1 MTRNRYAPQPGKRRA
16 KKVLCALLAVVLVVV
31 VGSFGVRFA
40 KQKLDYALYP
50 RTYAQQVEQQAQG
63 AGLDPNLVF
72 AVIRQESG
80 FDADAVSHAG
90 AMGLMQIMPD
100 TFSWLQTKL
109 DEEDGRVYTE
119 EDLLDPEVNI
129 RFGCLLLSLLTDR
142 YADLRTA
149 LAAYNAGMGNVDNWL
164 QDSAYSSDGRT
175 LSDIQ
180 IEETREYT
188 EKVLRNYQEYQA
200 LYD

>member
-1 MTRNRYAPQPGKRRA
+1 MTRNRYAPQPGKRRV

-80 FDADAVSHAG
+80 FDAGAISRAG

-175 LSDIQ
+175 LSDIP
-180 IEETREYT
+180 IAETREYT

>member
-1 MTRNRYAPQPGKRRA
+1 M
-16 KKVLCALLAVVLVVV
+16 
-31 VGSFGVRFA
+31 
-40 KQKLDYALYP
+40 
-50 RTYAQQVEQQAQG
+50 
-63 AGLDPNLVF
+63 
-72 AVIRQESG
+72 
-80 FDADAVSHAG
+80 
-90 AMGLMQIMPD
+90 
-100 TFSWLQTKL
+100 
-109 DEEDGRVYTE
+109 
-119 EDLLDPEVNI
+119 DPEVNI

-175 LSDIQ
+175 LSDIP